1 MLAERI
7 PDSVQLLDQSRD
19 RAAEN
24 GSKSASD
31 RATGTLWPNL
41 ALRIAEQ
48 GTRGSAE
55 SLPHL
60 AAVQEAFGRHDL
72 SGVKAHLGDV
82 ATRAS
87 SSLGANAF
95 AFRDHVAFGAER
107 DVRTT
112 AHEAAHVVQQRAGVQ
127 LPGGVGQT
135 GDTYERN
142 ADEVADRVERGESA
156 EGLLDR
162 VAGSDRA
169 GAIQATVQR
178 AATTEEISETTDT
191 GNTYKQ
197 SLKVDT
203 DKNTILVSLG
213 VKWVKADTWADDTA
227 FNAFTT
233 KVKGAV
239 NSYMNNMFKIT
250 ATPKGADA
258 GAPFDVPI
266 AVQVVDDASG
276 HPVNCHGG
284 VHGRSQMTTTNGDLY
299 ELGQSNE
306 TTLPNVTIAHE
317 FGHALMGASDEY
329 ANPAVPA
336 RVLTS
341 DHSIMANY
349 YTEGQAAAEFKVRH
363 FQHLLAPIQAHYPS
377 HTLTLAKK

>member
-1 MLAERI
+1 MLADRL
-7 PDSVQLLDQSRD
+7 PASLQLLGQSRD
-19 RAAEN
+19 RAGEGDRDA
-24 GSKSASD
+24 ASD
-31 RATGTLWPNL
+31 RPAGALWPNL
-41 ALRIAEQ
+41 ALRVAEQ

-55 SLPHL
+55 SLPHF
-60 AAVQEAFGRHDL
+60 AAVQEAFGHHDL
-72 SGVKAHLGDV
+72 GGVKAHLGND
-82 ATRAS
+82 AARAS
-87 SSLGANAF
+87 SSLGADAF
-95 AFRDHVAFGAER
+95 AFRDHIAFGSAP
-107 DVRTT
+107 DFRTT
-112 AHEAAHVVQQRAGVQ
+112 AHEAAHVVQQRSGVQ
-127 LPGGVGQT
+127 LRDGLGQVG
-135 GDTYERN
+135 DAYEQH
-142 ADEVADRVERGESA
+142 ADDVADRAARGESVEA
-156 EGLLDR
+156 LLDHMT
-162 VAGSDRA
+162 GPDRA
-169 GAIQATVQR
+169 GALQTAVQR

-258 GAPFDVPI
+258 GAPFDMPI
-266 AVQVVDDASG
+266 AVQVVDDTSG

-299 ELGQSNE
+299 ELGQSTE

-341 DHSIMANY
+341 DHSIMADY

-363 FQHLLAPIQAHYPS
+363 FQHLLAPIQAHYPN
-377 HTLTLAKK
+377 HTLKLSKK